1 MAWGRTAPGFSS
13 WLMPRRRHSPLSDDC
28 RLGSRDRRL
37 LAVSLVLCLLFLLS
51 FTRLLLRGLVAHGSP
66 PLLGSESQMARR
78 RVSPLSHEDGG
89 LSCRFQSCTNRP
101 IYSSSAL
108 SHVTWYRSGVSE
120 IGIAGILRNA
130 WSTFRL
136 DAIRAVVQEAI
147 GNLEALTAGQVL
159 GREPSQSE
167 LEGKTDSL
175 RAALDACCDELRE
188 GCGLPTSPGPSVP
201 ARSMHA
207 ADADWTESFSNA
219 LEAYRSVA
227 CKELDTSLAALAL
240 PPRTIRN
247 L

>member
-1 MAWGRTAPGFSS
+1 
-13 WLMPRRRHSPLSDDC
+13 
-28 RLGSRDRRL
+28 
-37 LAVSLVLCLLFLLS
+37 
-51 FTRLLLRGLVAHGSP
+51 
-66 PLLGSESQMARR
+66 
-78 RVSPLSHEDGG
+78 
-89 LSCRFQSCTNRP
+89 
-101 IYSSSAL
+101 
-108 SHVTWYRSGVSE
+108 VSE
-120 IGIAGILRNA
+120 IRIAGILRNA

-188 GCGLPTSPGPSVP
+188 GCGLPTSPGPSVR

-227 CKELDTSLAALAL
+227 CKELDASLAALAL